1 MLLKP
6 GAPDAE
12 AEASATPTM
21 PFNSVPLSHTLGWVL
36 MTCKKDDFVRSLY
49 DKVGLSKGQSVETVE
64 SLLNIMKET
73 LASGEELVIS
83 GFGKFI
89 ARSKAQR
96 KGRNPSSGEALILGA
111 RRVVRF
117 RSSPV
122 LVNKINGKT

>member
-1 MLLKP
+1 
-6 GAPDAE
+6 
-12 AEASATPTM
+12 
-21 PFNSVPLSHTLGWVL
+21 

>member
-1 MLLKP
+1 
-6 GAPDAE
+6 
-12 AEASATPTM
+12 
-21 PFNSVPLSHTLGWVL
+21 
-36 MTCKKDDFVRSLY
+36 
-49 DKVGLSKGQSVETVE
+49 
-64 SLLNIMKET
+64 
-73 LASGEELVIS
+73 VIS

-96 KGRNPSSGEALILGA
+96 KGRNPSSGEALILDA

>member
-1 MLLKP
+1 
-6 GAPDAE
+6 
-12 AEASATPTM
+12 
-21 PFNSVPLSHTLGWVL
+21 

-73 LASGEELVIS
+73 LASGEEIVIS
-83 GFGKFI
+83 GSGKFI

-96 KGRNPSSGEALILGA
+96 KGRNPSSGEALILDA